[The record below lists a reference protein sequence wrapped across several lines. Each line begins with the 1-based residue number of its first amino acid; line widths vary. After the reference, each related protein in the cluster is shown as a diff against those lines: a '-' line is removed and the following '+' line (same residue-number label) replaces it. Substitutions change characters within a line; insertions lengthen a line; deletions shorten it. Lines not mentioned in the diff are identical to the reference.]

1 MEIQF
6 PCQRQSTKASMEAT
20 AQNGP
25 GSCLKPSLGPACHFS
40 RFFIR
45 VNVDSVRGTEQLT
58 SCVDADFT
66 TQIWNDTWGKRIT
79 SSTQTLN
86 DKAVIICVLKCW
98 WAWCWRPTSMWEF
111 SLGAEHY
118 SVQLVVVLLYSM
130 LVLYAPK
137 SMAAFQLSCS
147 NKRPLLLMFLFCT
160 HSVCHLLSLFFWHR
174 CWHLFF
180 FMSWTSGWQHSP
192 LDPPPLWRCD
202 SNLSPL
208 SGSDVSAGLPTG
220 TLQQR
225 GLKGG
230 WGDGGKK
237 KRVQLRFSHFARCAT
252 LAGDC
257 WVVWGDVGITHAQL
271 KPLGHFFEEFGDQY
285 LNRQPLLVRAS
296 WNQLLRQP
304 TFAS

>member
-1 MEIQF
+1 MPLNQW
-6 PCQRQSTKASMEAT
+6 QRFNFHVPTNA
-20 AQNGP
+20 
-25 GSCLKPSLGPACHFS
+25 LFY
-40 RFFIR
+40 
-45 VNVDSVRGTEQLT
+45 
-58 SCVDADFT
+58 
-66 TQIWNDTWGKRIT
+66 
-79 SSTQTLN
+79 
-86 DKAVIICVLKCW
+86 
-98 WAWCWRPTSMWEF
+98 WC
-111 SLGAEHY
+111 
-118 SVQLVVVLLYSM
+118 
-130 LVLYAPK
+130 
-137 SMAAFQLSCS
+137 SCS
-147 NKRPLLLMFLFCT
+147 AHTLSVTYLVFSSDTDVDICFFLCLELLDDST
-160 HSVCHLLSLFFWHR
+160 VHSIL
-174 CWHLFF
+174 
-180 FMSWTSGWQHSP
+180 
-192 LDPPPLWRCD
+192 PPLWRCD

-271 KPLGHFFEEFGDQY
+271 KPLCHFFEEFGDQY